1 MTTATAPASTATTP
15 RSMAR
20 TAAPLVALGTTWV
33 VRKAMMKAYEG
44 RTGNP
49 APVIYSRDASIVSKV
64 LWAATMAATVALIEI
79 VIMQVLDAYE
89 D

>member
-1 MTTATAPASTATTP
+1 MTTAPDPLSSANST

-20 TAAPLVALGTTWV
+20 TAAPLIALGTTWV
-33 VRKAMMKAYEG
+33 VRKAMMRAYEG
-44 RTGNP
+44 RTGRP
-49 APVIYSRDASIVSKV
+49 APVIYNRDASVGSKV

-79 VIMQVLDAYE
+79 IVTQVLDGYE